1 MSISVRGRNSM
12 HAGRV
17 ELVWFKMW
25 KKLTR
30 PEHRQQTKM
39 VGEATKREAM
49 ATDVNSVLEHI
60 KDG

>member
-1 MSISVRGRNSM
+1 M